1 MPSDALGIVIQA
13 VAFVMVIAA
22 SALMP
27 APVRS
32 AGAVPAAA

>member
-1 MPSDALGIVIQA
+1 VLGIVLQA

-27 APVRS
+27 APLRS
-32 AGAVPAAA
+32 AGAAPATA